1 MNYGL
6 PYQGSKNRIAK
17 RLVDALPSAPVL
29 YDVFCGGCAVT
40 HAAMLSGKYQRFVIN
55 DRRGWLPAAFQKAIH
70 GDYAHEDRWISRE
83 DFERLKSTDAYA
95 AMCFSFGNDCRSYMY
110 AQGLEPYKRALHYA
124 IFWRDFAPWAAL
136 CPETADA
143 LASGLAPIEDRKQRR
158 VQAGHFIV
166 ESLKA
171 QLAAGTLTPDI
182 LDKPIY
188 RQIRRVRATSNSL
201 QSLERLQSLE
211 SLERLERLQS
221 LESLESLQSLQS
233 LESLECLQSLES
245 LERLQSLQSL
255 ESLERLP
262 GALTV
267 YSMDY
272 REMRFDEPG
281 IIYCDPPYKDTAD
294 KSKDYADTSF
304 DAEVFY
310 SWCEAQKLPVYIS
323 EYQMPEERFV
333 CIAEWNK
340 VTTMAAKTTSHVTER
355 LWRPRTQL

>member
-17 RLVDALPSAPVL
+17 RLVEALPAAPVL

-55 DRRGWLPAAFQKAIH
+55 DRRGWLPDAFQKAIH
-70 GDYAHEDRWISRE
+70 GGYAHEDRWISRE
-83 DFERLKSTDAYA
+83 EFERLRSTDAYA
-95 AMCFSFGNDCRSYMY
+95 AMCFSFGNDYRSYMY
-110 AQGLEPYKRALHYA
+110 ARPLERYKRALHYA

-136 CPETADA
+136 CPETAGA
-143 LASGLAPIEDRKQRR
+143 LAAGLAPIEDRKQRR

-166 ESLKA
+166 ESLKQ
-171 QLAAGTLTPDI
+171 QLSAGTTTPDI

-188 RQIRRVRATSNSL
+188 RQIRRSKGAMTTVET
-201 QSLERLQSLE
+201 LQSLE
-211 SLERLERLQS
+211 SLERLE
-221 LESLESLQSLQS
+221 SLQS
-233 LESLECLQSLES
+233 LERLER
-245 LERLQSLQSL
+245 LERLQSLQS
-255 ESLERLP
+255 LP

-281 IIYCDPPYKDTAD
+281 IIYCDPPYMSVYAKG
-294 KSKDYADTSF
+294 KDYGSEF
-304 DAEVFY
+304 DAEAFY

-333 CIAEWNK
+333 CIAEWDK
-340 VTTMAAKTTSHVTER
+340 VTTIAAKTTTHVTER
-355 LWRPRTQL
+355 LWRPMTQL

>member
-6 PYQGSKNRIAK
+6 PYQGSKNRIAR
-17 RLVDALPSAPVL
+17 RLVDALPAAPVL

-55 DRRGWLPAAFQKAIH
+55 DRRGWLPDAFQKAIH
-70 GDYAHEDRWISRE
+70 GGYAHEDRWISRE

-95 AMCFSFGNDCRSYMY
+95 AMCFSFGNDCRTYMY
-110 AQGLEPYKRALHYA
+110 ARGLEPYKRALHYA

-158 VQAGHFIV
+158 IQAGRFIV

-171 QLAAGTLTPDI
+171 QLAAEMLTPDI

-188 RQIRRVRATSNSL
+188 RQIRKPKDTPHS
-201 QSLERLQSLE
+201 
-211 SLERLERLQS
+211 
-221 LESLESLQSLQS
+221 
-233 LESLECLQSLES
+233 LQSLES
-245 LERLQSLQSL
+245 LERLQSL
-255 ESLERLP
+255 ENLP
-262 GALTV
+262 GALTAH
-267 YSMDY
+267 SGDY
-272 REMRFDEPG
+272 RELTFDEPG
-281 IIYCDPPYKDTAD
+281 IIYCDPPYMCVYAKG
-294 KSKDYADTSF
+294 KDYGCEF
-304 DAEVFY
+304 DAEAFY

-323 EYQMPEERFV
+323 EYQMPEERFA
-333 CIAEWNK
+333 CIAEWDK
-340 VTTMAAKTTSHVTER
+340 VTTIASKTTSHVTER

>member
-1 MNYGL
+1 MSYGL
-6 PYQGSKNRIAK
+6 PYQGSKNRIAR
-17 RLVDALPSAPVL
+17 RLVDALPAAPVL

-55 DRRGWLPAAFQKAIH
+55 DRRGWLPDAFRKAIH
-70 GDYAHEDRWISRE
+70 GGYAHEDRWISRE
-83 DFERLKSTDAYA
+83 DFKRLKDTDAYA
-95 AMCFSFGNDCRSYMY
+95 ALCFSFGNGTRTYMY
-110 AQGLEPYKRALHYA
+110 ARPLERYKRALHYA
-124 IFWRDFAPWAAL
+124 IFWRDFAPWEEL

-158 VQAGHFIV
+158 IQAGHFIV

-188 RQIRRVRATSNSL
+188 RQIRRSKGAMTTVETL
-201 QSLERLQSLE
+201 QSLER
-211 SLERLERLQS
+211 
-221 LESLESLQSLQS
+221 LESLQSLQ
-233 LESLECLQSLES
+233 S

-255 ESLERLP
+255 ESLS
-262 GALTV
+262 GALTAH
-267 YSMDY
+267 SGDY
-272 REMRFDEPG
+272 RELCFDEPG
-281 IIYCDPPYKDTAD
+281 IIYCDPPYKDTTGYGEDCAGPFCHD
-294 KSKDYADTSF
+294 
-304 DAEVFY
+304 EFY

-323 EYQMPEERFV
+323 EYQMPEERFA
-333 CIAEWNK
+333 CIAEWDK

>member
-17 RLVDALPSAPVL
+17 RLVEALPAAPVL

-40 HAAMLSGKYQRFVIN
+40 HAAMLSGKYQHFVVN
-55 DRRGWLPAAFQKAIH
+55 DRRGWLPKAFKTAIS
-70 GDYAHEDRWISRE
+70 GGYAHEDRWISRE

-95 AMCFSFGNDCRSYMY
+95 AMCFSFGNDCQSYMY
-110 AQGLEPYKRALHYA
+110 ARGLEPYKRALHHA

-143 LASGLAPIEDRKQRR
+143 LAAGLAPIEDRKQRR
-158 VQAGHFIV
+158 VQAGKFIV
-166 ESLKA
+166 GSLRV
-171 QLAAGTLTPDI
+171 QITAGTLTPDI

-188 RQIRRVRATSNSL
+188 RQIRRPSQSHQSL
-201 QSLERLQSLE
+201 QSLEC
-211 SLERLERLQS
+211 LERLERL
-221 LESLESLQSLQS
+221 ESLQSL
-233 LESLECLQSLES
+233 
-245 LERLQSLQSL
+245 
-255 ESLERLP
+255 P
-262 GALTV
+262 DTLTA

-272 REMRFDEPG
+272 REMRFDKPG

-304 DAEVFY
+304 DAEAFY

-323 EYQMPEERFV
+323 EYQMPEDRFV
-333 CIAEWNK
+333 CIAKWDK

-355 LWRPRTQL
+355 LWRPRTQV

>member
-17 RLVDALPSAPVL
+17 RLVDALPPAPVL

-55 DRRGWLPAAFQKAIH
+55 DRRGWLPDAFQKAIH
-70 GDYAHEDRWISRE
+70 GGYAHEDRWISRE

-95 AMCFSFGNDCRSYMY
+95 AMCFSFGSDCRSYMY
-110 AQGLEPYKRALHYA
+110 ARGLEPYKRALHYA

-158 VQAGHFIV
+158 IQAGKFIV
-166 ESLKA
+166 GSLRA
-171 QLAAGTLTPDI
+171 QITAGTLTPDI
-182 LDKPIY
+182 LQKPIY
-188 RQIRRVRATSNSL
+188 RQIRGAPWNSL
-201 QSLERLQSLE
+201 QSLG
-211 SLERLERLQS
+211 
-221 LESLESLQSLQS
+221 
-233 LESLECLQSLES
+233 C
-245 LERLQSLQSL
+245 L

-294 KSKDYADTSF
+294 KSKDYAEPFCHD
-304 DAEVFY
+304 EFY
-310 SWCEAQKLPVYIS
+310 GWCEAQKLPVYIS

-333 CIAEWNK
+333 CVAEWDK

-355 LWRPRTQL
+355 LWRPRAQL